1 MPTICDVG
9 VRCGELSREKVKGTQ
24 IFSQRT
30 LVLPKTLKC
39 FRELIWEGRVGR
51 REKHQREWGRRVV
64 EVGGE
69 GPRKRRKNGGRMR
82 DQRGARGWKPFLQMS
97 STAFKSL
104 WACRQRSDCHGM
116 LWRATLM
123 KVPGR
128 ERKLWSAEHC
138 PVFRRKKCT
147 MKVQWQC
154 SPLPFLQ
161 VLLLFLWTDF
171 TKWN

>member
-1 MPTICDVG
+1 MRRKG
-9 VRCGELSREKVKGTQ
+9 GKERET
-24 IFSQRT
+24 S
-30 LVLPKTLKC
+30 
-39 FRELIWEGRVGR
+39 EG
-51 REKHQREWGRRVV
+51 
-64 EVGGE
+64 VGGGGWRRWEERDRGRE
-69 GPRKRRKNGGRMR
+69 GKNGGRMR

-97 STAFKSL
+97 SIAFKSL
-104 WACRQRSDCHGM
+104 WACKQRSDCHRM

-154 SPLPFLQ
+154 SPLLFSRFFSYFSGPT
-161 VLLLFLWTDF
+161 LLSG
-171 TKWN
+171 TKWRTPTLTLWCLASFLALSLLQSSIKPSVEINIKAG